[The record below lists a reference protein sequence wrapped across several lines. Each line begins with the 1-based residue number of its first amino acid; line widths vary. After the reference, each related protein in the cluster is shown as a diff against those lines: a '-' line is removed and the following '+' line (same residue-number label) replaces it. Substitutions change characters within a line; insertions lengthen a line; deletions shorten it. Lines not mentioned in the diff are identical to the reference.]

1 MSNSDKI
8 EAYYNKEGPFRDGI
22 DALRAIVLKTE
33 LSETLKWGSPIYTLE
48 GKNVLGIMSFKH
60 HFGLWFFQGVF
71 LSDPL
76 KVLENAS
83 EGKTKAMRHWK
94 FKSGEELDT
103 QNIQM
108 YIKEAIEN
116 QRKGLVIKPSKK
128 KDIERPKELINAL
141 ESNTDLLNIFNSLS
155 LAKQKEYYRFISEA
169 KQAKTKKSRIQKI
182 LPLISSGKGL
192 NDKYRS

>member
-22 DALRAIVLKTE
+22 NALRAIVLKTE

-60 HFGLWFFQGVF
+60 HFGFWFFQGVF

-83 EGKTKAMRHWK
+83 ERKTKAMRHWK

>member
-1 MSNSDKI
+1 MSDTDKI
-8 EAYYNKEGPFRDGI
+8 EAYYNKKGPFRDGI
-22 DALRAIVLKTE
+22 NALRAIVLKTE
-33 LSETLKWGSPIYTLE
+33 LSETLKWGSPIYTVE

-103 QNIQM
+103 QNIQI

-128 KDIERPKELINAL
+128 KDIERPIELINAL

>member
-1 MSNSDKI
+1 MSDTDKI

-22 DALRAIVLKTE
+22 NALRAIVLKTE
-33 LSETLKWGSPIYTLE
+33 LSETLKWGSPIYTVE

-103 QNIQM
+103 QNIQI

-116 QRKGLVIKPSKK
+116 QLKGLVIKPSKK

-141 ESNTDLLNIFNSLS
+141 KSNTDLLNIFNSLS

>member
-1 MSNSDKI
+1 MSNTDKI
-8 EAYYNKEGPFRDGI
+8 KAYYNKEGPFRDGI
-22 DALRAIVLKTE
+22 NALRAIVLKTE
-33 LSETLKWGSPIYTLE
+33 LSETLKWGSPIYTVE

-103 QNIQM
+103 QNIQI
-108 YIKEAIEN
+108 YIKEASEN

>member
-1 MSNSDKI
+1 MSNTDKI
-8 EAYYNKEGPFRDGI
+8 EAYYNKEGPFREGI
-22 DALRAIVLKTE
+22 NALRAIVLKTE
-33 LSETLKWGSPIYTLE
+33 LSETLKWGSPIYTVE

-94 FKSGEELDT
+94 FKSGEEIDT
-103 QNIQM
+103 QNIQI

-155 LAKQKEYYRFISEA
+155 LAKQKEYYRYISEA